1 MMLKL
6 FMLKVISSLIEKVDL
21 FFFAGDVDP
30 CRDLSIISDELRIKD
45 MEFVEKH
52 LEQLKKVTNR
62 GGQSLE
68 VKQKKEE
75 EAIVQKVLKHLQ
87 DEKDVRKGDW
97 NNKEVRFP
105 PHLLPSHRL
114 QTAPFQW
121 HLCVRFSCVL

>member
-1 MMLKL
+1 M
-6 FMLKVISSLIEKVDL
+6 V
-21 FFFAGDVDP
+21 GDVDP

-52 LEQLKKVTNR
+52 LEQLKKITGR

-68 VKQKKEE
+68 VKAKKEE

-97 NNKEVRFP
+97 TNKEVP
-105 PHLLPSHRL
+105 PLPFKRH
-114 QTAPFQW
+114 AF
-121 HLCVRFSCVL
+121 VRVCFRDDKEPQAL